1 MNGYFTRYDF
11 FFAFNPNLKHANPSL
26 SCRCVAAWKLRWS
39 SVSPSTIWWNI
50 DHSCGAVWI
59 WDTHTQSYFRNKIYS
74 EAAEDIIGQF
84 LLQPKKQLL
93 MFWQILSLAFFS
105 SLYFVLFFL
114 WLPWRHCLQWSTGG
128 RENNGDRNVSD
139 LTRMDLSDVFTSVMA
154 TMPSTLPPNSSLENV
169 NQTSSS
175 SPRSPPLP
183 PHSQVA
189 SVFIVLVVSVII
201 LGTVV
206 GNVLVVVAVF
216 TSRALRAPQNL
227 FLVSLASADILVAT
241 LVIPF
246 SLANE
251 VRTDSS
257 IRLCSDCH
265 TKSSFWTSRFLR
277 NLNTEKTTH
286 LSTFAISTDASRL
299 NPISKFC
306 SYHTSSLR
314 RELQW

>member
-1 MNGYFTRYDF
+1 
-11 FFAFNPNLKHANPSL
+11 
-26 SCRCVAAWKLRWS
+26 
-39 SVSPSTIWWNI
+39 
-50 DHSCGAVWI
+50 
-59 WDTHTQSYFRNKIYS
+59 
-74 EAAEDIIGQF
+74 
-84 LLQPKKQLL
+84 
-93 MFWQILSLAFFS
+93 
-105 SLYFVLFFL
+105 
-114 WLPWRHCLQWSTGG
+114 
-128 RENNGDRNVSD
+128 
-139 LTRMDLSDVFTSVMA
+139 MDLSDVFTSVMA
-154 TMPSTLPPNSSLENV
+154 TTPTTLPPNSSLENV

-257 IRLCSDCH
+257 IRLCSDCL
-265 TKSSFWTSRFLR
+265 TKSSF
-277 NLNTEKTTH
+277 
-286 LSTFAISTDASRL
+286 
-299 NPISKFC
+299 
-306 SYHTSSLR
+306 
-314 RELQW
+314 